1 MHFDILVEDASGQK
15 ALNILVPRII
25 GADHTYAIH
34 AYKGLGHIPGNLK
47 GKTDPRKRILL
58 DRLPKL
64 LQAYGNTH
72 AHYPHDYQAAVVV
85 VCDLDDKCLKA
96 FRLELLALLERCN
109 PKPTAVFCFAVEEG
123 EAWFLGDIPA
133 VAAAYPKVKLSLL
146 SDYVND
152 AVGRT
157 WDRLADALVLGGSR
171 VLSAKGWYAV
181 GEQKILWA
189 QRIAP
194 HMDIERNA
202 SPSFRYF
209 RDKLRSLLP
218 SRSTAP
224 SSPE

>member
-1 MHFDILVEDASGQK
+1 MHFDILVEDASGK
-15 ALNILVPRII
+15 EALERLVPRIV
-25 GADHTYAIH
+25 GADHTCTIH
-34 AYKGLGHIPGNLK
+34 EYKGIGHIPKNLK
-47 GKTDPRKRILL
+47 GKTDPKKRILL

-64 LQAYGNTH
+64 LQAYGNTY
-72 AHYPHDYQAAVVV
+72 AHYPDDYQAAVVV

-96 FRLELLALLERCN
+96 FRLELLALLDRCD
-109 PKPTAVFCFAVEEG
+109 PKPNAVFCFAIEEG

-133 VAAAYPKVKLSLL
+133 IAAAYPKAKLSVLGG
-146 SDYVND
+146 YEND
-152 AVGRT
+152 AVCGT
-157 WDRLADALVLGGSR
+157 WERLADALVPGGSR
-171 VLSAKGWYAV
+171 GLSAKGWYAV

-194 HMDIERNA
+194 HMDIERND